1 LRVYLDNCTF
11 NRPYDDQTQLKVSLE
26 TQSKLHIQNLIKEGR
41 LDLVGSYTMDYEI
54 SKNPFEMRRKSITK
68 FLQDNMKAYVGVERD
83 DVISASAEEIMNS
96 GLKEKDAFHVAS
108 AIYAECEYFI
118 STDIRLLKYKSEKI
132 KLVTPIEFVTETEG
146 DA

>member
-1 LRVYLDNCTF
+1 MRVYLDNCTF

-41 LDLVGSYTMDYEI
+41 LDLVGSYTLDYEI
-54 SKNPFEMRRKSITK
+54 SRNPFEMRRKSITK

-83 DVISASAEEIMNS
+83 DVISASAEEIMTS
-96 GLKEKDAFHVAS
+96 GVKEKEAFHVAF

-132 KLVTPIEFVTETEG
+132 KLVTPIEFFTERRYIQ
-146 DA
+146 